1 MNRPSVWCRMFLR
14 WLPLGCAL
22 ALLPSLFLVYSFRS
36 HQGTPSPSRSS
47 AAVLTPESIPLDIGF
62 QPGVDGLRP
71 RHRFRS
77 YDEYI
82 QLQLNKTLNA
92 RLRHVWS
99 TIDWRR
105 KINVFSPIFRW
116 FLDKGLVQPKHKVM
130 CIGARMGQ
138 EVVAFKEIGVADAIG
153 IDLVPA
159 PPLVIQGDIHHHPF
173 PDSTFDFEFSNVFD
187 HALSPQRFVSEIE
200 RTLKPSGVAVLHVAL
215 HTKSDKFSVTDLLS
229 VDALLSLF
237 HHSDLIHIRLVD
249 AFGLDTEVAMR
260 KRNINTN
267 LSHSSNI
274 TKTTSNC
281 ATPKSKSA
289 LINLAEPLIL
299 TEPKKPWVSFK
310 RNIRSVKYLPT
321 LTNITNRKRY
331 IYIDIGAR
339 NYGSSIGSWFQ
350 KAYPKQGHNFTI
362 YAIEADHHAFRQSYT
377 NHTEVN
383 FMPFAA
389 WVRNETL
396 MFGSDSSGTS
406 STSRHV
412 GMGRIH
418 QHVQSGSPKLERD
431 QLIEVQGI
439 DIAEWIRSVASE
451 DDFVVVKMDV
461 EGAEYELLPRLMTT
475 GVICL
480 VDELFLECHYNRWQ
494 HCCPERTT
502 KYNRT
507 YQDCV
512 SLFRSLRQNGV
523 LVHQWW

>member
-1 MNRPSVWCRMFLR
+1 MRDC
-14 WLPLGCAL
+14 GTCG
-22 ALLPSLFLVYSFRS
+22 ALLTVVKRS
-36 HQGTPSPSRSS
+36 TC
-47 AAVLTPESIPLDIGF
+47 
-62 QPGVDGLRP
+62 
-71 RHRFRS
+71 
-77 YDEYI
+77 
-82 QLQLNKTLNA
+82 
-92 RLRHVWS
+92 
-99 TIDWRR
+99 
-105 KINVFSPIFRW
+105 SPIFWRL
-116 FLDKGLVQPKHKVM
+116 LDKGLVQPKHKVM
-130 CIGARMGQ
+130 CIGARLGQ
-138 EVVAFKEIGVADAIG
+138 EVVAFQEIGVADAIG

-159 PPLVIQGDIHHHPF
+159 PPLVIHGDIRHHPF
-173 PDSTFDFEFSNVFD
+173 PDSTFGFEFSNVFD
-187 HALSPQRFVSEIE
+187 HALFPQRFVSEIE
-200 RTLKPSGVAVLHVAL
+200 RTLKPSG
-215 HTKSDKFSVTDLLS
+215 
-229 VDALLSLF
+229 
-237 HHSDLIHIRLVD
+237 
-249 AFGLDTEVAMR
+249 
-260 KRNINTN
+260 
-267 LSHSSNI
+267 
-274 TKTTSNC
+274 
-281 ATPKSKSA
+281 
-289 LINLAEPLIL
+289 
-299 TEPKKPWVSFK
+299 
-310 RNIRSVKYLPT
+310 
-321 LTNITNRKRY
+321 
-331 IYIDIGAR
+331 
-339 NYGSSIGSWFQ
+339 
-350 KAYPKQGHNFTI
+350 KAYPKQGHNFTV
-362 YAIEADHHAFRQSYT
+362 YAIEADHHAFRQSYI

-406 STSRHV
+406 FTSRHV

-418 QHVQSGSPKLERD
+418 QHVQSGTPKLERD